1 MPRRSARRAAAA
13 CLAALAAVASS
24 CGGDPQPRAEPQPT
38 PEPLPP
44 AAAFVAPS
52 GKDTHPCTKAKPCAS
67 FDRAYRLAQPG
78 DHVEIAAG
86 RYPSQRIYPDETKQ
100 SPRDVVFRPAAGAQV
115 TVKRYLSPWASHVT
129 VRDMVAE
136 ADLFIVGERMTG
148 VRQRDV
154 TAIGITAAGLQ
165 IDGASEVRIEGGS
178 FGGTPERPTT
188 WNSGIR
194 RSTKTMPSDITIEGA
209 SFHDVR
215 CARDEPNCHIEC
227 LIVGAVDGLTIRNSV
242 FYGCAVMDIFFED
255 FNGPISNL
263 VIENNFMAD
272 ATEPTGGPGT
282 GRPTILFKG
291 AGTITNSLVRFNSL
305 NGPVIYEEG
314 GNFVDARV
322 MGNVIAPNGGSCN
335 ETVLHM
341 YNVFA
346 PGGCGPGDQTVPSVD
361 ALWVSPTSDATLDYH
376 VKPGARPIDRIPL
389 TAGPDLDLATDIDG
403 QARPIGFRRDA
414 GADEFG

>member
-1 MPRRSARRAAAA
+1 VRRRSARRAAAA

-86 RYPSQRIYPDETKQ
+86 RYPSQRIYPDETKD
-100 SPRDVVFRPAAGAQV
+100 SPRDVVFRPAAGARV
-115 TVKRYLSPWASHVT
+115 AVKRYLSPWASHIT
-129 VRDMVAE
+129 VKDIVAE

-194 RSTKTMPSDITIEGA
+194 RSTKTMPSDIVIDGA

-227 LIVGAVDGLTIRNSV
+227 LIVGAVDGLVLRNSQ
-242 FYGCAVMDIFFED
+242 FARCPIMDVFFEP
-255 FNGPISNL
+255 FNGPIRDVRLEGNR
-263 VIENNFMAD
+263 FAR
-272 ATEPTGGPGT
+272 PTGPDGT
-282 GRPTILFKG
+282 GESAYSVQLKNCDCRYDSFVVRDNVLGG
-291 AGTITNSLVRFNSL
+291 ALGMGGDTAAVDDSVVEGNSGVLVPHLGEARCGSAGIRYRDNRWA
-305 NGPVIYEEG
+305 G
-314 GNFVDARV
+314 GL
-322 MGNVIAPNGGSCN
+322 
-335 ETVLHM
+335 T
-341 YNVFA
+341 
-346 PGGCGPGDQTVPSVD
+346 CGPTDSPLASPP
-361 ALWVSPTSDATLDYH
+361 AL
-376 VKPGARPIDRIPL
+376 
-389 TAGPDLDLATDIDG
+389 
-403 QARPIGFRRDA
+403 
-414 GADEFG
+414 